1 MRNSQKLEN
10 LLNLALDT
18 GEEEREKSQL
28 LNVGYNENDGKWEL
42 IVRYHGSADAMRS
55 MPGTQVETL
64 LGGYAVVWTPQEQID
79 AIAALEEVEYIEKP
93 KQLLYEV
100 ETGKAV
106 SCIDS
111 VQQGLA
117 PAFFPEAAVRGKAE
131 ENTLENGGG
140 GIDFSQ
146 RNGLSQRGA
155 GPAAELSGRGVLVGI
170 LDSGIDYTL
179 PDFRWADGSSRI
191 LGLWDQTLSREFTKE
206 QIDEALAAPNPEER
220 ERLVPSRDL
229 SGHGTAVAG
238 IAAGSGLTAVG
249 RTAPRYRGVAPASEL
264 LVVKLGTPGER
275 SFPRTTEL
283 MRGLDYILRE
293 ALAFNRPVAVN
304 ISIGN
309 NYGSHDGAS
318 LLETFID
325 EAAGFSPN
333 CIVIGSGNEGA
344 AAGHSAGV
352 LEAPVAG
359 ADRSQIVELSVGV
372 YETALSVQ
380 LWKSYADS
388 FGVELAAPDGTVIG
402 PFRIGQGPQRYRL
415 GGAEVLIYYGEPK
428 PYSRSQEILLDFL
441 PGGMYLDSGVWKF
454 RLIPERIVDGRY
466 DFWLPGAS
474 VLNRGTQFLRR
485 TPEVTL
491 TIPSTAARAITV
503 GAYDARRDTYAD
515 FSGRGYLR
523 NLNLVKPELAAPG
536 VDVTAPLVGG
546 GYGPQTGTSFAAP
559 FVTGSA
565 ALLME
570 WGMVR
575 GNDPYLYGEKVKA
588 YLIRGARQFGGGGM
602 SYPNNRVG
610 YGALCVEDSLPV

>member
-1 MRNSQKLEN
+1 MENENSQKLEN

-18 GEEEREKSQL
+18 PEGEREKSQA
-28 LNVGYNENDGKWEL
+28 LNVGYEAGSGKWEL
-42 IVRYHGSADAMRS
+42 IVRYHGSADRIRAL
-55 MPGTQVETL
+55 PGTQVEAL

-79 AIAALEEVEYIEKP
+79 VIAAMEEVEYVEKP
-93 KQLLYEV
+93 KWLLYGV
-100 ETGKAV
+100 EAGRAA

-111 VQQGLA
+111 VQQELPGAFWPGDLWEGELLA
-117 PAFFPEAAVRGKAE
+117 GGQGSAAGTE
-131 ENTLENGGG
+131 
-140 GIDFSQ
+140 D
-146 RNGLSQRGA
+146 
-155 GPAAELSGRGVLVGI
+155 LSGRGVLIGI

-191 LGLWDQTLSREFTKE
+191 LGLWDQTLSLEFTKE
-206 QIDEALAAPNPEER
+206 QIDAALAASDVGER

-238 IAAGSGLTAVG
+238 IAAGGGAG
-249 RTAPRYRGVAPASEL
+249 RRRYRGVAPASEL

-283 MRGLDYILRE
+283 MRGLDYVLRKGLE
-293 ALAFNRPVAVN
+293 LNRPVAVN

-309 NYGSHDGAS
+309 NYGSHDGTS

-352 LEAPVAG
+352 LEMPPAG
-359 ADRSQIVELSVGV
+359 ADGSRVVELSVGV

-380 LWKSYADS
+380 LWKSYVDS
-388 FGVELAAPDGTVIG
+388 FGVELAAPDGAVVG
-402 PFRIGQGPQRYRL
+402 PFRPGQGTQRYVL

-428 PYSRSQEILLDFL
+428 PHSRSQEVLLDFI
-441 PGGMYLDSGVWKF
+441 PRGTYLESGIWKF
-454 RLIPERIVDGRY
+454 RLIPERIVEGRF

-474 VLNRGTQFLRR
+474 VLNRGTQFLQRS
-485 TPEVTL
+485 PEVTL
-491 TIPSTAARAITV
+491 TVPSTSARAITV

-515 FSGRGYLR
+515 FSGRGFLR
-523 NLNLVKPELAAPG
+523 NLDLVKPELAAPG
-536 VDVTAPLVGG
+536 VEVVAPRAGG
-546 GYGPQTGTSFAAP
+546 GYAAQTGTSFAAP
-559 FVTGSA
+559 FVTGGA
-565 ALLME
+565 ALMME

-588 YLIRGARQFGGGGM
+588 YLTRGARQFGGGGM
-602 SYPNNRVG
+602 RFPNNRVG
-610 YGALCVEDSLPV
+610 YGALCVKSSLPE